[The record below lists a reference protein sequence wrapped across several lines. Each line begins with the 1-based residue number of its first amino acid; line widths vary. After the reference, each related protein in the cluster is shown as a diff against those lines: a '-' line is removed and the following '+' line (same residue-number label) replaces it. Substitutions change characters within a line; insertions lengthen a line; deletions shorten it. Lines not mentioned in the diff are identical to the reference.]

1 MAEVGLFV
9 AVLVLPILVGAA
21 TRYRQR
27 PWWWGAIVATVIV
40 FIAAIAPEP
49 EEGESRLAAGDLVFL
64 AVVAAIA
71 SALVWLGFWLAGR
84 FIRTSEPRAE

>member
-1 MAEVGLFV
+1 
-9 AVLVLPILVGAA
+9 LVGAA
-21 TRYRQR
+21 TRYLRR

-49 EEGESRLAAGDLVFL
+49 EEGESRLVAGDLVFL

-71 SALVWLGFWLAGR
+71 SALVWLGSWLAGR
-84 FIRTSEPRAE
+84 LIHPSEPRGE